1 MNPMNQMNQMSQMNQ
16 MNPMSQ
22 MNQINPM
29 NQMNQMNQMNVVGM
43 NPGAGGSVG
52 GVPMVNNGS
61 MAPRNDGITNIPEI
75 MINNLNTYIY
85 DYFLKRGYHDCARAL
100 LKDESIKLNTEPPIK
115 TSPGQRRE
123 AEVNGV
129 EGDVMMTDGKDGEKV
144 RIPDDLPRPNLF
156 SEGQQSSFLLDW
168 FSLFWEFFWSQRK
181 KGNSTDVRQYLQHT
195 QNLMRIREQQ
205 QNQMLRNQQQMMPG
219 QIGRLNNIRGG
230 NGMVPANLQKT
241 VLQNNTG
248 GFSQQQLAQIQ
259 KNQHMQMMQMQREH
273 SDIDMNGH
281 RPQSPSSAEN
291 APSPSKRPR
300 LENGPMNGQQL
311 APNGRG
317 QGQAMPGQPNPALLM
332 QNGLTPRPMNPN
344 QFGAF
349 QQTGPAAQQ
358 PKSIQGMPNGLMN
371 PGVMPNQ
378 ADLVPM
384 PDGQGMYQ
392 MNGDFYANGQMA
404 QVRAGVQTPGGQH
417 GNHALQDYQMQLMLL
432 EQQNKRRLMMA
443 RQEQDSMARGPDG
456 QPLPGQQPGQQMPPG
471 TSPQGSRTGA
481 SPNPNDQMK
490 RGTPKITQS
499 GLPGSPSAPDA
510 MMQGRGSP
518 ASMTF
523 TGQMPPEM
531 APQFFMKGMQDGMQ
545 VPNGMRPPSSNP
557 AYSGPQMGQPIS
569 AGAANRMPNGGWQP
583 QQGGQPMLPQ
593 QSPVIQQNATGTPQ
607 GANSMPPP
615 QAPPTV
621 NAGRQP
627 PPSPQTGAAPPPTP
641 QPGTKPAPKKKEPKD
656 RAKRP
661 NKKTAAA
668 AAAAAANTAATPS
681 SEVEHPPTPTPSTP
695 ITPQHHQS
703 FNKPGANATT
713 GAPQQPTSAPA
724 QQTLVQPPPPDQT
737 QQSFNDLNIPD
748 PSAFSLD
755 FSALENPDILE
766 NFDFDTFLN
775 TDTDTAGFGFDP
787 SITYPDGVETGADN
801 GL

>member
-1 MNPMNQMNQMSQMNQ
+1 
-16 MNPMSQ
+16 
-22 MNQINPM
+22 
-29 NQMNQMNQMNVVGM
+29 MNQMNVAGM
-43 NPGAGGSVG
+43 NPGVGGPVG

-61 MAPRNDGITNIPEI
+61 MAPRNDGSMNPDI

-100 LKDESIKLNTEPPIK
+100 VKDELVKLNTEPPIK

-123 AEVNGV
+123 GDMNGV
-129 EGDVMMTDGKDGEKV
+129 DGDAMMTDGKDGEKLK
-144 RIPDDLPRPNLF
+144 IPDDLPRPSLV
-156 SEGQQSSFLLDW
+156 SESQHTSFLLEW

-181 KGNSTDVRQYLQHT
+181 KGHSADVRQYLQHN
-195 QNLMRIREQQ
+195 QNMMRLREQQ
-205 QNQMLRNQQQMMPG
+205 QNQIFRNQQQMIPG
-219 QIGRLNNIRGG
+219 QMGRLNNMRG
-230 NGMVPANLQKT
+230 NGMMPATLQQKAM
-241 VLQNNTG
+241 QNNTG
-248 GFSQQQLAQIQ
+248 GFSQQQLAQLQ
-259 KNQHMQMMQMQREH
+259 KNQQMQMMQMQREH

-300 LENGPMNGQQL
+300 LEGGPMNGQQL
-311 APNGRG
+311 VPNGRG
-317 QGQAMPGQPNPALLM
+317 QGQAMPGQPNPAMLM

-349 QQTGPAAQQ
+349 QQANPAAQ
-358 PKSIQGMPNGLMN
+358 PKSIQVYAQNLALHHSRSAMNNQGMPNGLMN

-384 PDGQGMYQ
+384 PDGQGMYP
-392 MNGDFYANGQMA
+392 MNGDFYGGANGQMA

-417 GNHALQDYQMQLMLL
+417 GNHVLQDYQMQLMLL

-456 QPLPGQQPGQQMPPG
+456 QPLPGQGQQQPGQQMPPG

-490 RGTPKITQS
+490 RGTPKIAQS

-518 ASMTF
+518 MNF

-531 APQFFMKGMQDGMQ
+531 APQFFMKGMPDNMQ
-545 VPNGMRPPSSNP
+545 GPNGMRPPSSNP
-557 AYSGPQMGQPIS
+557 AFTGPQMGQPIP
-569 AGAANRMPNGGWQP
+569 AGAANRMPNGAWQQP
-583 QQGGQPMLPQ
+583 QQGGQPLMPQ
-593 QSPVIQQNATGTPQ
+593 QSPVIQPPTTGTPQ
-607 GANSMPPP
+607 AANSMPPP
-615 QAPPTV
+615 QAPPTAT
-621 NAGRQP
+621 NNRQP
-627 PPSPQTGAAPPPTP
+627 PPSPQTGAAAPPTP
-641 QPGTKPAPKKKEPKD
+641 QQGTKPPPKKKEPKD

-661 NKKTAAA
+661 TKKNQAA

-681 SEVEHPPTPTPSTP
+681 SEAEHPPTPTPSTP
-695 ITPQHHQS
+695 ITPQHQQS
-703 FNKPGANATT
+703 FGKQGGATT
-713 GAPQQPTSAPA
+713 GAPQQPTSAPM
-724 QQTLVQPPPPDQT
+724 QQTLVQPPPDQA
-737 QQSFNDLNIPD
+737 QQSFNDLSIPD

-787 SITYPDGVETGADN
+787 SISYTDGVETGAEN

>member
-1 MNPMNQMNQMSQMNQ
+1 MNPMN
-16 MNPMSQ
+16 
-22 MNQINPM
+22 
-29 NQMNQMNQMNVVGM
+29 VGGM
-43 NPGAGGSVG
+43 NPGVGGPVG
-52 GVPMVNNGS
+52 GVQMVNNGS
-61 MAPRNDGITNIPEI
+61 MVPRNDGSMNNSPEV
-75 MINNLNTYIY
+75 MIGNLNTYIY

-100 LKDESIKLNTEPPIK
+100 VKDESIKLNTEPPIK

-123 AEVNGV
+123 GEVNGV
-129 EGDVMMTDGKDGEKV
+129 DGDAVMTDSKDGDKLK
-144 RIPDDLPRPNLF
+144 IPDDLPRPNLN
-156 SEGQQSSFLLDW
+156 SESQSSSFLLDW

-181 KGNSTDVRQYLQHT
+181 KGNSADVRQYLQHT
-195 QNLMRIREQQ
+195 QNMMRIREQQ
-205 QNQMLRNQQQMMPG
+205 QSQMFRNQQQMMPG
-219 QIGRLNNIRGG
+219 QMGRLNNMRG
-230 NGMVPANLQKT
+230 NGMVPPNLQKA

-248 GFSQQQLAQIQ
+248 GFSQQQYAQLQQ
-259 KNQHMQMMQMQREH
+259 KSQQMQMMQMQREH

-281 RPQSPSSAEN
+281 RPPSPSSAEN

-300 LENGPMNGQQL
+300 LEGGPMNGQQL

-317 QGQAMPGQPNPALLM
+317 QGQAMPGQQNPMLI
-332 QNGLTPRPMNPN
+332 QNGLTPRAMNPN

-349 QQTGPAAQQ
+349 QQSGPAAQ
-358 PKSIQGMPNGLMN
+358 PKPIQVYAQNLALHHSRSAMNNQGMPNGLMN

-384 PDGQGMYQ
+384 SDGQGMYQ
-392 MNGDFYANGQMA
+392 MNNGEFYPNGQMA
-404 QVRAGVQTPGGQH
+404 QVRPGAQTPGGQH

-443 RQEQDSMARGPDG
+443 RQEQDSMTRGPDG
-456 QPLPGQQPGQQMPPG
+456 QPLPGQQGQQQPGQMPPG

-481 SPNPNDQMK
+481 SPIPNDQMK
-490 RGTPKITQS
+490 RNTPKLNQS
-499 GLPGSPSAPDA
+499 GLPNSPNAPDA

-518 ASMTF
+518 ASMNF
-523 TGQMPPEM
+523 TGQLPPEM
-531 APQFFMKGMQDGMQ
+531 AGQFYIKTMQEGMQGA
-545 VPNGMRPPSSNP
+545 NGMRPPSSNP
-557 AYSGPQMGQPIS
+557 AFSGPQMGQPVQ
-569 AGAANRMPNGGWQP
+569 AGTANRMPNGGWQ
-583 QQGGQPMLPQ
+583 QQPGGQPVVPQ
-593 QSPVIQQNATGTPQ
+593 QSPIIQPPTTGTPQ
-607 GANSMPPP
+607 SVNSMPPP
-615 QAPPTV
+615 QPPTA

-627 PPSPQTGAAPPPTP
+627 PPSPQTGNAAPPTP
-641 QPGTKPAPKKKEPKD
+641 QPASKAAPKKKETKD

-668 AAAAAANTAATPS
+668 AAAAAANNTTATPS
-681 SEVEHPPTPTPSTP
+681 SEAEQPPTPTPATP

-703 FNKPGANATT
+703 FNKSGGNATA
-713 GAPQQPTSAPA
+713 GAPPQPTSAPA

-737 QQSFNDLNIPD
+737 QSFNDLTMPD

-787 SITYPDGVETGADN
+787 SISYPDGVETGTES

>member
-1 MNPMNQMNQMSQMNQ
+1 
-16 MNPMSQ
+16 
-22 MNQINPM
+22 
-29 NQMNQMNQMNVVGM
+29 MNQMNVAGM
-43 NPGAGGSVG
+43 NPGVGGPVG

-61 MAPRNDGITNIPEI
+61 MAPRNDNMNIPEV
-75 MINNLNTYIY
+75 MASNLNTYIY

-100 LKDESIKLNTEPPIK
+100 VKDESIKLNTEPPIK
-115 TSPGQRRE
+115 SSPGQRRDGD
-123 AEVNGV
+123 VNGI
-129 EGDVMMTDGKDGEKV
+129 EGDIMMTDGKDGDKLK
-144 RIPDDLPRPNLF
+144 IPDDLPRPNLGG
-156 SEGQQSSFLLDW
+156 EGQQSSFLLDW
-168 FSLFWEFFWSQRK
+168 FSMFWEFFWSQRK
-181 KGNSTDVRQYLQHT
+181 KGNNTDVRQYLQHT
-195 QNLMRIREQQ
+195 QNMMRIREQQ
-205 QNQMLRNQQQMMPG
+205 QNQMFRNQQQMMPG
-219 QIGRLNNIRGG
+219 QMGRLNNMRG
-230 NGMVPANLQKT
+230 NGMVPANIQKT
-241 VLQNNTG
+241 VLQNNAG
-248 GFSQQQLAQIQ
+248 GFSQQQLAQIT
-259 KNQHMQMMQMQREH
+259 KNQQIQMMQMQREH

-281 RPQSPSSAEN
+281 RPPSPSSAEN

-317 QGQAMPGQPNPALLM
+317 QGQAMPGQPNPALMM

-349 QQTGPAAQQ
+349 QQTGPAAPQ
-358 PKSIQGMPNGLMN
+358 PKSIQVYAQNLALHHSRSAMNNQGIPNGMIN

-384 PDGQGMYQ
+384 PDGQGMYP
-392 MNGDFYANGQMA
+392 MNGDFYSANGQMA

-443 RQEQDSMARGPDG
+443 RQEQDSMTRGPDG
-456 QPLPGQQPGQQMPPG
+456 QPLPVQQGQQPGQQMLPG

-481 SPNPNDQMK
+481 SPNPNDQTK
-490 RGTPKITQS
+490 RGTPKIAQS

-518 ASMTF
+518 ASMGF

-545 VPNGMRPPSSNP
+545 GPNGMRPPSNP
-557 AYSGPQMGQPIS
+557 AYSGPQMGQPIP
-569 AGAANRMPNGGWQP
+569 AGANRMPNGGWQP

-593 QSPVIQQNATGTPQ
+593 QSPIIQPPTTGTPQ
-607 GANSMPPP
+607 SVNSMPPP
-615 QAPPTV
+615 QAPPTA

-627 PPSPQTGAAPPPTP
+627 PPSPQTGAAAPPTP
-641 QPGTKPAPKKKEPKD
+641 QPGTKAPPKKKETKD

-681 SEVEHPPTPTPSTP
+681 SEAEHPPTPTPSTP
-695 ITPQHHQS
+695 ITPVHHQS
-703 FNKPGANATT
+703 FNKPGGNATT
-713 GAPQQPTSAPA
+713 GAPQQPTSAPV
-724 QQTLVQPPPPDQT
+724 QQTLVQPPPDQT
-737 QQSFNDLNIPD
+737 QQSFNDLSIPD